1 MREQYK
7 NYWSEED
14 IAQDY
19 DNFKHDWEYD
29 EKSHFWTHKT
39 GIEMR
44 VGIYDLRRLIE
55 ERGLSEWQEAR
66 RAEGLSKDEI
76 EYYER
81 RLVNQIKFIFKKN
94 YQPPRKRT
102 IEEQA
107 QTMAEIGM
115 WNIERCKETGKYT
128 NQQIE
133 NMKKKLQKNVEELLR
148 EGLAKDGR

>member
-14 IAQDY
+14 IAKDY
-19 DNFKHDWEYD
+19 DNFKHDWVYNEETGYWD
-29 EKSHFWTHKT
+29 HKT

-44 VGIYDLRRLIE
+44 VVTFERRMVE

-94 YQPPRKRT
+94 YQPPKEETLEERVASMKEDDDDL
-102 IEEQA
+102 IEFYRRSGISEEKLA
-107 QTMAEIGM
+107 KMAEDLRQYR
-115 WNIERCKETGKYT
+115 EK
-128 NQQIE
+128 
-133 NMKKKLQKNVEELLR
+133 LLR
-148 EGLAKDGR
+148 EGLTKDGR

>member
-14 IAQDY
+14 IAKDY
-19 DNFKHDWEYD
+19 DNFKHDWVYNEETGYWD
-29 EKSHFWTHKT
+29 HKT

-44 VGIYDLRRLIE
+44 VVTFERRMVE
-55 ERGLSEWQEAR
+55 ERGLSEWQEGR

-94 YQPPRKRT
+94 YQPPKEETLEERVASMKEDDDDL
-102 IEEQA
+102 IEFYRRSGISEEKLA
-107 QTMAEIGM
+107 KMAEDLRQYR
-115 WNIERCKETGKYT
+115 EK
-128 NQQIE
+128 
-133 NMKKKLQKNVEELLR
+133 LLR
-148 EGLAKDGR
+148 EGLTKDGR

>member
-19 DNFKHDWEYD
+19 DNFKHDWVYNEETGYWD
-29 EKSHFWTHKT
+29 HKT

-44 VGIYDLRRLIE
+44 VVTFERRMVE

-94 YQPPRKRT
+94 YQPPK
-102 IEEQA
+102 EE
-107 QTMAEIGM
+107 TLE
-115 WNIERCKETGKYT
+115 ERVKA
-128 NQQIE
+128 
-133 NMKKKLQKNVEELLR
+133 LEELNASLIEYYR
-148 EGLAKDGR
+148 RSGISEEKLARIAERQARYREKMLKEGLAKDGR